1 VAASDH
7 FVVIFAPYGTTRHHC
22 KSCAR
27 SILTKDGGI
36 YAAAAYL
43 FLYLPLAILG
53 LFRFN
58 NSKIAAWRGFT
69 LDWYRGVFH
78 NPALFEG
85 TINSLIKTT
94 LDSMKGFKDAA
105 EDAEST
111 QFSTMFADFA
121 RERSEVATALQ
132 AEVRRLGGNP
142 EDDSSFLAAAHR
154 TFMDLKQAF
163 TGKDDKAIIQEV
175 ERGEDYIKG
184 KFEAAL
190 AETDLDPSSRAVVE
204 RAYQS
209 VKAGHDR
216 ASALK
221 HSLA

>member
-1 VAASDH
+1 MSND
-7 FVVIFAPYGTTRHHC
+7 
-22 KSCAR
+22 S
-27 SILTKDGGI
+27 SISL
-36 YAAAAYL
+36 L
-43 FLYLPLAILG
+43 
-53 LFRFN
+53 
-58 NSKIAAWRGFT
+58 
-69 LDWYRGVFH
+69 
-78 NPALFEG
+78 
-85 TINSLIKTT
+85 NSLIKTT

-111 QFSTMFADFA
+111 RYSSMFADFA

-175 ERGEDYIKG
+175 ERGEDHIKA
-184 KFEAAL
+184 KFEEAL
-190 AETDLDPSSRAVVE
+190 RDTDLDPSSRAVVE

-216 ASALK
+216 ASQLK
-221 HSLA
+221 HSVA

>member
-1 VAASDH
+1 MSTDST
-7 FVVIFAPYGTTRHHC
+7 I
-22 KSCAR
+22 S
-27 SILTKDGGI
+27 
-36 YAAAAYL
+36 
-43 FLYLPLAILG
+43 
-53 LFRFN
+53 
-58 NSKIAAWRGFT
+58 T
-69 LDWYRGVFH
+69 L
-78 NPALFEG
+78 
-85 TINSLIKTT
+85 NSLIKTT

-105 EDAEST
+105 QDAENS
-111 QFSTMFADFA
+111 QFSTMFSEFA

-132 AEVRRLGGNP
+132 SEVRRLGGNP

-175 ERGEDYIKG
+175 ERGEDYIKA
-184 KFEAAL
+184 KFQAAL
-190 AETDLDPSSRAVVE
+190 NDTDLDPSSRAVVE

-221 HSLA
+221 HSMG

>member
-1 VAASDH
+1 MSTDST
-7 FVVIFAPYGTTRHHC
+7 I
-22 KSCAR
+22 S
-27 SILTKDGGI
+27 
-36 YAAAAYL
+36 
-43 FLYLPLAILG
+43 
-53 LFRFN
+53 
-58 NSKIAAWRGFT
+58 T
-69 LDWYRGVFH
+69 L
-78 NPALFEG
+78 
-85 TINSLIKTT
+85 NSLIKTT
-94 LDSMKGFKDAA
+94 LDSMKGFQDAA
-105 EDAEST
+105 EDAKST
-111 QFSTMFADFA
+111 QFATLFADFS

-175 ERGEDYIKG
+175 ERGEDYIKA

-190 AETDLDPSSRAVVE
+190 KDADLDPSARSVVE
-204 RAYQS
+204 RGYQS